1 MRPAD
6 TSSEAWQVWLELVRK
21 MTPAERLQRAL
32 DLSNTVRELA
42 IAGIREQHPD
52 ASEREVFLLF
62 AQRQLGDDLFRKVY
76 GNELDAYGSA
86 ERGA

>member
-6 TSSEAWQVWLELVRK
+6 TSPEAWQVWLDLVRK

-32 DLSNTVRELA
+32 ELSNTVRELA
-42 IAGIREQHPD
+42 IAGIREQHPG
-52 ASEREVFLLF
+52 ASEREIFLLF
-62 AQRQLGDDLFRKVY
+62 AQRQLGDDLFRNVY

-86 ERGA
+86 EHGA